1 MTRLDASMTAPH
13 SPAPSSISYIR
24 PAMGLIA
31 GLGITALITGP
42 GIIMATLAMLRG
54 VGDPRGFQ
62 PTTAN
67 LLVYLAII
75 ALGALAGGVA
85 TARITTGRS
94 FYTVFLL
101 GSVLFMSAMVVVLR
115 GDTSAQARPRWYSI
129 SQAVIVLIAV
139 LLGGYVER
147 RRNPAR

>member
-1 MTRLDASMTAPH
+1 MTA
-13 SPAPSSISYIR
+13 SPSTTAAPSSYIR

-62 PTTAN
+62 PSTAN

-75 ALGALAGGVA
+75 ALGAFAGGVA

-101 GSVLFMSAMVVVLR
+101 GTVLFMSAMVVVLR

-129 SQAVIVLIAV
+129 SQAVIVLLAV
-139 LLGGYVER
+139 LLGGYFER
-147 RRNPAR
+147 RRHPVR

>member
-1 MTRLDASMTAPH
+1 MTAPH

-129 SQAVIVLIAV
+129 SQAVIVLTAV
-139 LLGGYVER
+139 LIGGYVER

>member
-1 MTRLDASMTAPH
+1 MTAPLQ
-13 SPAPSSISYIR
+13 ATASISYLR
-24 PAMGLIA
+24 PALGFIA

-54 VGDPRGFQ
+54 AGDPRTFQ
-62 PTTAN
+62 PSTTN

-101 GSVLFMSAMVVVLR
+101 GMVLFMSAMVVVLR
-115 GDTSAQARPRWYSI
+115 GDTSTQARPQWYSL
-129 SQAVIVLIAV
+129 SQAVIVLLAV
-139 LLGGYVER
+139 LLGGYLER
-147 RRNPAR
+147 RRHPVP

>member
-1 MTRLDASMTAPH
+1 
-13 SPAPSSISYIR
+13 
-24 PAMGLIA
+24 MGLIA

>member
-1 MTRLDASMTAPH
+1 
-13 SPAPSSISYIR
+13 
-24 PAMGLIA
+24 MGLIA

-54 VGDPRGFQ
+54 VGDPRDFQ
-62 PTTAN
+62 PSTGN
-67 LLVYLAII
+67 LLVYLVII

-85 TARITTGRS
+85 TARITIGRS

-101 GSVLFMSAMVVVLR
+101 GMVLFMSAMVVVLR

-129 SQAVIVLIAV
+129 SQAVIVLFAV
-139 LLGGYVER
+139 LVGGYFER
-147 RRNPAR
+147 RRNPVG

>member
-1 MTRLDASMTAPH
+1 MTRLDAPMTAPP

-62 PTTAN
+62 PSTAN

-129 SQAVIVLIAV
+129 SQAVIVLFAV
-139 LLGGYVER
+139 LLGGYIER
-147 RRNPAR
+147 RRNPAP

>member
-1 MTRLDASMTAPH
+1 MTRLDASMTAQP

-54 VGDPRGFQ
+54 VGDPRAFQ

-147 RRNPAR
+147 RRNQVP

>member
-1 MTRLDASMTAPH
+1 MTAPH

>member
-1 MTRLDASMTAPH
+1 MTASP
-13 SPAPSSISYIR
+13 STTPAPSSYIR

-62 PTTAN
+62 PSTGN

-101 GSVLFMSAMVVVLR
+101 GMVLFMSAMVVVLR

-129 SQAVIVLIAV
+129 SQAAIVLLAV
-139 LLGGYVER
+139 LLGGYFER
-147 RRNPAR
+147 RRHPAR

>member
-1 MTRLDASMTAPH
+1 MTASP
-13 SPAPSSISYIR
+13 STTPAPSSYIR

-54 VGDPRGFQ
+54 VSDPRGFQ
-62 PTTAN
+62 PSTGN
-67 LLVYLAII
+67 LIVYLVII

-101 GSVLFMSAMVVVLR
+101 ALVLFMSAMVVVLR

-129 SQAVIVLIAV
+129 SQAVIVLLAV
-139 LLGGYVER
+139 LLGGYFER
-147 RRNPAR
+147 RRHSVR